1 MAIPRIKPVQL
12 KLAAHQTFWPNKP
25 LVNMK
30 KSPYPPSYLASIIIV
45 SWNSAIYLPRCLTS
59 LSQQTFKDFEV
70 ILVDNGSNDNTLLGL
85 EEQYPS
91 LYLYIKKLNSNSGFA
106 AANNI
111 GAHLAH
117 RQWIVLLNADAFPEP
132 EWLESLLQA
141 AKENPGYTIF
151 ASRQLQANARELLD
165 GAGDAYHITGLAW
178 RQAYNQPA
186 TKHGLQKAEVFS
198 ACPTAA
204 LYSREAFLNIGGF
217 DEDYFSYFED
227 VDLGFRLRLNGLKC
241 LYVPK
246 AVVHHVGSASTGK
259 RSDFSVYYGY
269 RNMIW
274 TFVKDMPSPLFW
286 LFLPLHI
293 GTLIFFVIYLSLRG
307 QGEVIIKAIKDAI
320 SGLPR
325 MIEKRKVI
333 QKNRRV
339 KSSELLKVMST
350 GLFEPYREFMQ
361 RNQKP
366 ARTM

>member
-1 MAIPRIKPVQL
+1 MSAPKI
-12 KLAAHQTFWPNKP
+12 
-25 LVNMK
+25 
-30 KSPYPPSYLASIIIV
+30 SIIIV
-45 SWNSAIYLPRCLTS
+45 IWNSKKYLSTCLDQ
-59 LSQQTFKDFEV
+59 LVLQTFHNFEV
-70 ILVDNGSNDNTLLGL
+70 IVIDNSSTDGAIGGLQESFPTLNLRL
-85 EEQYPS
+85 EV
-91 LYLYIKKLNSNSGFA
+91 LDANRGFSF
-106 AANNI
+106 ANNL
-111 GAHLAH
+111 GARLAH
-117 RQWIVLLNADAFPEP
+117 GQWLALLNADAYPEP
-132 EWLESLLQA
+132 GWLENLLIA
-141 AKENPGYTIF
+141 AKEHPDF
-151 ASRQLQANARELLD
+151 LAFSSRQIQFDTPQQLD
-165 GAGDAYHITGLAW
+165 GTGDAYHISGLAW
-178 RQAYNQPA
+178 RNNYQLSSKA
-186 TKHGLQKAEVFS
+186 HGLTEKEVFS
-198 ACPTAA
+198 ACGAAA

-274 TFVKDMPSPLFW
+274 TFVKDMPPPLFW

-307 QGEVIIKAIKDAI
+307 QGKVIIKAIKDAI